1 MTSVEPSRMQ
11 RVTPTGPELCLEA
24 VGVELLDI
32 RVLENV
38 DLAIRAGSWLSLI
51 GPNGAGKTTLLR
63 AVSGAV
69 PHDGRITFGGE
80 AIDRLRERRRAR
92 TVAVVPQRPER
103 PDGMRVLDY
112 VLLGRSPYIPYLG
125 TEGDDDLAV
134 AHAQIDRLDLRRV
147 TGRSVTALSG
157 GEFQR
162 VVLARALAQ
171 QAPLLLLDEPTS
183 SLDLGHAQDVL
194 ELVDELRRERG
205 LTVVSAMHDL
215 TTAAQFSDELALLV
229 DGRAVA
235 RGAPAAVLT
244 PEAVATHYGASVHV
258 VHDPVVGPV
267 LVPRRR
273 RRPETGAGGVP

>member
-1 MTSVEPSRMQ
+1 MTRSAARIDEGTRAGAGLRLDGISVD
-11 RVTPTGPELCLEA
+11 LL
-24 VGVELLDI
+24 GV
-32 RVLENV
+32 RVLHEV
-38 DLAIRAGSWLSLI
+38 DLEVAAGAWLSLI

-63 AVSGAV
+63 AITGAI
-69 PHDGRITFGGE
+69 PHRGRIAFAGL
-80 AIDRLRERRRAR
+80 AVDRARERRRAR

-103 PDGMRVLDY
+103 PEGMPVLDY

-125 TEGDDDLAV
+125 TEGDEDLSV
-134 AHAQIDRLDLRRV
+134 VHAQIDRLDLRRFL
-147 TGRSVTALSG
+147 TRSVTALSG

-229 DGRAVA
+229 EGRAVA
-235 RGAPAAVLT
+235 RGAPAEVLT

-273 RRPETGAGGVP
+273 PRPETAS